1 MPRNSFRNK
10 ALATVANCLTGAH
23 LSGRYAIDV
32 DMANDRY
39 TTKLETS
46 TSGDKGLDGICNPED
61 TADIVGNRSQ
71 AAAIDFPTKAQEI
84 LHHVLQWLSTASNE
98 TLGACLAGLGA
109 ITYLVLGRV
118 GLVLMGIVGGVALHA
133 TWEENFDQFG
143 AQAGSAEEKAQRKRE
158 DGLNILHRV
167 LDWRGA
173 GSSPDAD
180 VNRSVDDV
188 PFKLTADKQ
197 LNFSQF
203 EPATGAA
210 LTGLTDAVIGNYV
223 KWWYA
228 PILPEDLSFPSA
240 CRQVLTGFLL
250 SISSHLSRK
259 RPADVFL
266 NFLTNSSSVI
276 IVFLNEL
283 AAALTV
289 STSTE
294 DGVADAVHQYL
305 EQNPSSSLSNILDL
319 DQQRKKLKEMS
330 DDILQAFLDQ
340 RAYQCEPVRTFLRQI
355 LAGVCL
361 EMTVQ
366 SCSRPEWING
376 WIVYLLE
383 QDEPQLINAF
393 DAGVGNTT
401 SDQPGATS
409 ASCLDEQ
416 GQPMSHTDDSAFVEH
431 SGHRRTVSR
440 AEEAMDEAMQEAKR
454 LSEMIAAEEA
464 KRVQGKEDLGSSG
477 TTTADG
483 PTPTSSQSDLGAL
496 TNGSTPSFGGEIME
510 YMQAQQPPVPEP
522 ASTFTNFDQILSSKA
537 PTALQP
543 GHVRTQSVIPSLTL
557 HNASI
562 SIFDDAMPGDKGT
575 VRSKPTVDYLL
586 QVEPPTPQHP
596 GWMIAR
602 KYADF
607 ETLHEVLKRISVISG
622 VPEFADRHS
631 NIPAWKN
638 RSKEALR
645 ADLERYLRDALSY
658 SRLAESEGMKRF
670 LEKDQGLGKSS
681 PNVKQGGFG
690 FPTPATF
697 ETMGKGMLDV
707 LSSAPKGAAGG
718 GKAILG
724 GVSGVLGGVSSL
736 GQKKQAP
743 IGNNKSAQS
752 SNAQLARTET
762 NRSWAADA
770 QLDRG
775 SQDFPRTSFNEN
787 NRPKTQ
793 PKQPARESNGDH
805 DTYDASNFAPSDQAD
820 LPAKSDGL
828 LTKSVSDLHSPINDR
843 SDEDSLH
850 LPPPPSEIPDDWS
863 TSPLPQR
870 KSTSTDDPKS
880 QPSSPLASISR
891 AKVPKP
897 PLTEPETRVAIEL
910 FFATITS
917 LYTLS
922 SSVWAI
928 RRTLLLAAKNF
939 LLRPGNPNLEAI
951 RVLIQDTVID
961 ANISDSGL
969 ASHIHK
975 IRENALPTEAELKN
989 WPSPM
994 GEEEKGRLRNKARS
1008 LLIEKGMPQAL
1019 TSVMGQAASGEA
1031 VGRVFDALQ
1040 VEEVARGVMFAL
1052 ILQGVRAV
1060 TQ

>member
-1 MPRNSFRNK
+1 M
-10 ALATVANCLTGAH
+10 
-23 LSGRYAIDV
+23 
-32 DMANDRY
+32 
-39 TTKLETS
+39 
-46 TSGDKGLDGICNPED
+46 
-61 TADIVGNRSQ
+61 
-71 AAAIDFPTKAQEI
+71 
-84 LHHVLQWLSTASNE
+84 
-98 TLGACLAGLGA
+98 
-109 ITYLVLGRV
+109 TYFILGRV
-118 GLVLMGIVGGVALHA
+118 GLVLMGITGGIALHA
-133 TWEENFDQFG
+133 TWEEYGLQPGD
-143 AQAGSAEEKAQRKRE
+143 QAGSAEERARKKRE
-158 DGLNILHRV
+158 DGLSILHRV
-167 LDWRGA
+167 LDWREGRP
-173 GSSPDAD
+173 SPDAD
-180 VNRSVDDV
+180 MNRSSRDV
-188 PFKLTADKQ
+188 PVKLSGNKQ
-197 LNFSQF
+197 LDFSEF

-210 LTGLTDAVIGNYV
+210 LTGLTDAVIRDYV

-228 PILPEDLSFPSA
+228 PLLPEDLSFPFA
-240 CRQVLTGFLL
+240 CRQVVTGFLL
-250 SISSHLSRK
+250 SVSFHLFRK

-266 NFLTNSSSVI
+266 DFLTKSSSIV
-276 IVFLNEL
+276 IVFINEL
-283 AAALTV
+283 ANALSV

-294 DGVADAVHQYL
+294 DGAADAIQQYL
-305 EQNPSSSLSNILDL
+305 GQNPSSSLSNILDL
-319 DQQRKKLKEMS
+319 DQQRRKLKDVS
-330 DDILQAFLDQ
+330 DDILQAFLDHK
-340 RAYQCEPVRTFLRQI
+340 AYECEPVRTFLRQI

-366 SCSRPEWING
+366 SCSRPEWINA

-383 QDEPQLINAF
+383 QDEPQSMNVF

-401 SDQPGATS
+401 SDKPAIIP
-409 ASCLDEQ
+409 AKPLEEQ
-416 GQPMSHTDDSAFVEH
+416 GQPTCPTEISAFVEN
-431 SGHRRTVSR
+431 SGHKRTVSR

-464 KRVQGKEDLGSSG
+464 KRVQRSENGSSG
-477 TTTADG
+477 ATTGDG

-496 TNGSTPSFGGEIME
+496 ANGSTPSLGGLDTEVI
-510 YMQAQQPPVPEP
+510 QVQQLPIPGP
-522 ASTFTNFDQILSSKA
+522 AAPFINFDQILNSKP

-543 GHVRTQSVIPSLTL
+543 GHVRTQSVVPPLTL
-557 HNASI
+557 HYASI
-562 SIFDDAMPGDKGT
+562 SIFDDATPGDKGT
-575 VRSKPTVDYLL
+575 IRSKPTVDYLL

-596 GWMIAR
+596 GWMIVR

-607 ETLHEVLKRISVISG
+607 ETLHEVLKRISVVSG

-638 RSKEALR
+638 RSKESLR
-645 ADLERYLRDALSY
+645 MDLERYLRDALSF

-670 LEKDQGLGKSS
+670 LEKDQGLSKIS
-681 PNVKQGGFG
+681 PNVVKQGGFG
-690 FPTPATF
+690 FPAPATF

-707 LSSAPKGAAGG
+707 LSAAPKGAAGG

-736 GQKKQAP
+736 GQKKQAS
-743 IGNNKSAQS
+743 IGTNKSAQS
-752 SNAQLARTET
+752 SSANLARTET

-770 QLDRG
+770 QSDRV
-775 SQDFPRTSFNEN
+775 SQDSLPTSFNEN
-787 NRPKTQ
+787 NRAKTL
-793 PKQPARESNGDH
+793 PTQPARETNGDH
-805 DTYDASNFAPSDQAD
+805 DKDVASNFPPSEQVDPPAQSDRPPTQSLAD
-820 LPAKSDGL
+820 LYSATD
-828 LTKSVSDLHSPINDR
+828 DR
-843 SDEDSLH
+843 SDEDSLA
-850 LPPPPSEIPDDWS
+850 LPPPPSEILDDWS
-863 TSPLPQR
+863 TSSLPQR
-870 KSTSTDDPKS
+870 KSTSTDDPNFKT
-880 QPSSPLASISR
+880 PSTPAPIPR

-897 PLTEPETRVAIEL
+897 PLTEAETRVAIEL
-910 FFATITS
+910 FFASISS

-928 RRTLLLAAKNF
+928 RRTLLSAAKNY
-939 LLRPGNPNLEAI
+939 LLRPGNPSLEAI

-975 IRENALPTEAELKN
+975 IRENALPTEAELKK

-994 GEEEKGRLRNKARS
+994 GKEEKERLRVKARR
-1008 LLIEKGMPQAL
+1008 LLVETGMPQAL